1 MTIEKS
7 LFRQVMGQFATGI
20 TIVTAQHNDI
30 VAGLTVNSFCSA
42 SLDPPLVLVCVDLNS
57 NTLPFIRQS
66 GAFAI
71 NILTNKQ
78 EHLSQ
83 CFATPSDERF
93 ERFCNTPYHLAV
105 TGSPILDDVL
115 AFLDT
120 RIVAEYPGGDHVIF
134 LAQVEAL
141 GTNGHV
147 SFTQGDGQTPESSN
161 LHTHQSN
168 GTRTEEDTTPLL
180 YYRGLYRQ
188 LAPIYHHPGL
198 AKAPENAATTKTHGE

>member
-20 TIVTAQHNDI
+20 TVVTAQHNDI
-30 VAGLTVNSFCSA
+30 VAGLTVNSFCSV

-71 NILTNKQ
+71 NILTNEQ
-78 EHLSQ
+78 EHYSR

-93 ERFCNTPYHLAV
+93 ERFCSAPYHLAA

-120 RIVAEYPGGDHVIF
+120 RVVAEYPGGDHVIF

-141 GTNGHV
+141 GTNGEV
-147 SFTQGDGQTPESSN
+147 GFTREDGHTPESSN
-161 LHTHQSN
+161 LHTHLTN
-168 GTRTEEDTTPLL
+168 GTSIEEDTTPLL
-180 YYRGLYRQ
+180 YYRGQYRH
-188 LAPIYHHPGL
+188 LTPTYHHPSL
-198 AKAPENAATTKTHGE
+198 DQTPESASAAKTHGE